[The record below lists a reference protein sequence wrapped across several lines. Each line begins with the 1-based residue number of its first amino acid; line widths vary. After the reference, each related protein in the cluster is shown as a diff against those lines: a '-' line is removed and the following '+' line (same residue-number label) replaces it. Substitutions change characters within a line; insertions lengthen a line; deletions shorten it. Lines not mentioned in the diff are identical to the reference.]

1 MNRLKVIAVVG
12 PTASGKSAW
21 AVSLA
26 KCFGGF
32 VISADSRQ
40 VYKGL
45 DIATTKITKAEMSG
59 IPHYLLDVVSPTE
72 SFDVATY
79 QKLAY
84 ELIKKFGG
92 KKLPIIA
99 GGTGLYV
106 QAVTDGYVFPTAKP
120 NWKLREKLEKQP
132 LEKLVSQLK
141 KLEPDI
147 QIDFK
152 NPRRVIRA
160 LEIYSQPNVH
170 PTKHKTPFDTLK
182 IGIKLSTAE
191 QEKRIAKRIQ
201 QMDFNALT
209 KETKRLIQKKFYFDS
224 NPLTAFYYCLVK
236 DWLEEKINKT
246 ELLEKMV
253 RADRQYAK
261 RQMTWFRKDP
271 AIHWVDSLEE
281 AKKLIKEF
289 LADEAK

>member
-1 MNRLKVIAVVG
+1 MERQKVIAIVG

-26 KCFGGF
+26 KKYRGV

-45 DIATTKITKAEMSG
+45 DVATAKITKAEMSG
-59 IPHYLLDVVSPTE
+59 IPHYLLDVVSPAE

-84 ELIKKFGG
+84 ELIKKFRG

-106 QAVTDGYVFPTAKP
+106 QAVTDGYVFPSTKP
-120 NWKLREKLEKQP
+120 NLKLRAKLEKQP
-132 LEKLVSQLK
+132 LEKLVSQLR

-160 LEIYSQPNVH
+160 IEIYSQADSR
-170 PTKHKTPFDTLK
+170 PTKQEVPFDTLK

-191 QEKRIAKRIQ
+191 QEKRIAKRIR
-201 QMDFNALT
+201 QMDFNALVA
-209 KETKRLIQKKFYFDS
+209 ETKKLIQKKFDFNS
-224 NPLTAFYYCLVK
+224 NPLTAFYYRLVR
-236 DWLEEKINKT
+236 DWLEGRISKT

-253 RADRQYAK
+253 RTDRQYAK
-261 RQMTWFRKDP
+261 RQMTWFKKDP
-271 AIHWVDSLEE
+271 QIHWVDSLAE
-281 AKKLIKEF
+281 AEKLVREF
-289 LADEAK
+289 LDDGAK